1 MRNTGGRI
9 ATFYSYKGGTGRS
22 MALANFAWIL
32 AASGKR
38 VMAIDWDLEAPGLH
52 RYFRPFL
59 ADPDLFETDGLIDMF
74 WDLTVSAVQ
83 RADSHTAAAVAS
95 SPAQEATAGH
105 LPGQVYNHSAFFE
118 FPANLDARSE
128 SGAVIEALED
138 ATRRLDSRIG
148 DKDFFPPG
156 GCLDFIGAGRQ
167 GPTYS
172 ERVNS
177 FSWKRFWELG
187 GPRMLDQAK
196 DYLRENYDWVLIDSR
211 TGVSDTSGIC
221 TIHMPETVVAFFT
234 LNRQSIEGVAA
245 VLQSIRSFRGL
256 GVDGSEIE
264 FFPIATRIEN
274 AEKHKLELARV
285 YARRILAEYL
295 PKEMQVSPRDYWD
308 KMEIGYRP
316 AYAFEETLAA
326 FGDATGAAGSADT
339 MLNQVE
345 LTSQQITGD
354 VKLRMPEIGEGD
366 RQQIL
371 EKYALGTSVTPGA
384 SETVDT
390 DFLRNLRTK
399 EQLWRTSGSKWR
411 LLLSRKEL
419 DLLTEE
425 DRKSFGRNM
434 GYYVI
439 QSERMWKLLRVG
451 QIIGSSVFLLTLV
464 AFLVTMLVS
473 RGSQILVYLRY
484 APFTCFLFVLFGV
497 ISAWLAAAGARTV
510 VAAIRDKPEG
520 VGLLQVFLI
529 SLTGPVGLRV
539 GDYQPGGKKG
549 ETQRHI
555 IPKLGVGFVAL
566 VLVGLGLAIIEFRK
580 ASLDNSVN
588 SNVAPSF
595 VSAAL
600 YVPTGNEGWISG
612 TVSYVGPAP
621 APKRI
626 DTSADPVCTAI
637 TPELTTEDWVI
648 SFDGR
653 LVNTF
658 VYVKDGRMLD
668 GKGIND
674 FRWEPPAIPKYLD
687 QKGCRYDP
695 HVGGVRVGQT
705 IVISNSDLTTH
716 NVHFLPKLNPESNM
730 SQPSGAQTLSRTLSN
745 SEVMVPIKCNQH
757 PWMKAYIGVLRHSF
771 FAVTDRNGNFE
782 ILGLPPGTYTIVAWH
797 EGGSTGT
804 EQTRTVTVPARGAA
818 RVDFSFGA
826 AAALRGNAGTLPM
839 MPAIEFPMREHSP
852 KAETVR
858 RAAHRK

>member
-1 MRNTGGRI
+1 MRNDPGRI

-38 VMAIDWDLEAPGLH
+38 VMAMDWDLEAPGLH

-83 RADSHTAAAVAS
+83 RADSHSAAVTS
-95 SPAQEATAGH
+95 SPAQQVPVGDRPGLVVTPSFDGVRLASSFEA
-105 LPGQVYNHSAFFE
+105 SATRDT
-118 FPANLDARSE
+118 PSE

-156 GCLDFIGAGRQ
+156 GYLDFIGAGRQ

-245 VLQSIRSFRGL
+245 ILQSIRSFRGP

-274 AEKHKLELARV
+274 AEKHKLELARA
-285 YARRILAEYL
+285 YARRVLAGYL
-295 PKEMQVSPRDYWD
+295 PKEMQATPRDYWD
-308 KMEIGYRP
+308 NMEIGYRP

-326 FGDATGAAGSADT
+326 FGDATGAAGSTDT

-354 VKLRMPEIGEGD
+354 IKLRMPEIGERD
-366 RQQIL
+366 RAQIL
-371 EKYALGTSVTPGA
+371 AKYALGTSITPGA

-439 QSERMWKLLRVG
+439 QSERMWNLLRVG
-451 QIIGSSVFLLTLV
+451 QIIGSSVFLLTLL
-464 AFLVTMLVS
+464 AFGVS
-473 RGSQILVYLRY
+473 IILSKGLEILGYLRY
-484 APFTCFLFVLFGV
+484 TPFTCFLAVLLAV
-497 ISAWLAAAGARTV
+497 IAAWLASAAARTV

-539 GDYQPGGKKG
+539 DDYDPAGKKDN
-549 ETQRHI
+549 TQI
-555 IPKLGVGFVAL
+555 ISKLVVGGVVL
-566 VLVGLGLAIIEFRK
+566 VLLGLGLGIIQFRK
-580 ASLDNSVN
+580 ESLDNSRL
-588 SNVAPSF
+588 APP
-595 VSAAL
+595 VSSVSL
-600 YVPTGNEGWISG
+600 YQPTGNEGSISG
-612 TVSYVGPAP
+612 TVSYVGRPP
-621 APKRI
+621 ELSRI
-626 DTSADPVCTAI
+626 DTSADPICTAKA
-637 TPELTTEDWVI
+637 PNLTTEDWMI
-648 SFDGR
+648 SVDGR
-653 LVNTF
+653 LKNTF
-658 VYVKDGRMLD
+658 VYVKDGTFLD
-668 GKGIND
+668 GRKID
-674 FRWEPPAIPKYLD
+674 DYLWEVPPTPMFLD
-687 QKGCRYDP
+687 QQGCRYNP
-695 HVGGVRVGQT
+695 HVSGARAGQT
-705 IVISNSDLTTH
+705 IVISNNDPTVH
-716 NVHFLPKLNPESNM
+716 NVHFTPKLNPEWNM
-730 SQPSGAQTLSRTLSN
+730 SQTKGAQNLSHKLSS
-745 SEVMVPIKCNQH
+745 SEVMVPVKCNQH
-757 PWMKAYIGVLRHSF
+757 PWMKAYIGVLRHPF
-771 FAVTDRNGNFE
+771 FAVTDYNGAFA
-782 ILGLPPGTYTIVAWH
+782 IKGLPPGTYTIVAWH

-804 EQTRTVTVPARGAA
+804 EKTMTVTVPSKGAA
-818 RVDFSFGA
+818 TADFSFGA
-826 AAALRGNAGTLPM
+826 TAASRGNAGSLRM
-839 MPAIEFPMREHSP
+839 MPAIEFPMRGQS
-852 KAETVR
+852 K
-858 RAAHRK
+858 